1 MFADRPFLRQL
12 AGKQLDFIIYVK
24 YVWGNERMNKLSV
37 GGINETHIHILNIKK
52 YFIVWNKY

>member
-52 YFIVWNKY
+52 YFIV